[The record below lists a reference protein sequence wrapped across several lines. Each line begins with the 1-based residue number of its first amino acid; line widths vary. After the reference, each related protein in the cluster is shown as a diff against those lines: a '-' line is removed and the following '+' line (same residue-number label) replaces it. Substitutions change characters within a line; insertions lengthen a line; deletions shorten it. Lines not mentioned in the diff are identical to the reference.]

1 MRLMWPLVKMS
12 LMPLGRET
20 FCDYVSKMPLKDSE
34 TLEMCGIKFP
44 KCLCVFLGTD
54 STWGEGY
61 MFNRKMIEIEEIFCF
76 RVKKTQR

>member
-1 MRLMWPLVKMS
+1 
-12 LMPLGRET
+12 
-20 FCDYVSKMPLKDSE
+20 MPLKDSE

-54 STWGEGY
+54 SIWGEGY